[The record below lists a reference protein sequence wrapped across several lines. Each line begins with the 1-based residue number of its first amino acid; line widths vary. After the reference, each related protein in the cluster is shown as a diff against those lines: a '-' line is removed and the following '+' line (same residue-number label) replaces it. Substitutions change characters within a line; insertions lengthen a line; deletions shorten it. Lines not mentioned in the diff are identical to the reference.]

1 MKWDDL
7 LTVPY
12 KANGRDMSGMDCY
25 GLVLECCRRAGTP
38 LRDVRYNGAE
48 IAADTLSFYTH
59 AVNVC
64 PIESAQAGAVIECE
78 YGGNLHI
85 GFLVDTKTV
94 LHMTYEGMRV
104 SPLLALRNVRFYKV
118 VKNESTCV

>member
-25 GLVLECCRRAGTP
+25 GLVLECCRRNGTP
-38 LRDVRYNGAE
+38 LRDVRYEGSE
-48 IAADTLSFYTH
+48 ISADTLSFYTR
-59 AVNVC
+59 AVNVRSIGS
-64 PIESAQAGAVIECE
+64 PEAGAVVECE
-78 YGGNLHI
+78 YEGNLHI
-85 GFLVDTKTV
+85 GFLIDTKTV

-104 SPLLALRNVRFYKV
+104 SSLLALRNVRFYKV
-118 VKNESTCV
+118 VKNESACV

>member
-25 GLVLECCRRAGTP
+25 GLVLECCRRNGTP
-38 LRDVRYNGAE
+38 LRDVRYEGAE
-48 IAADTLSFYTH
+48 ISADTLSFYTRK
-59 AVNVC
+59 VNVR
-64 PIESAQAGAVIECE
+64 PIENAKAGAVIECE
-78 YGGNLHI
+78 YEGNLHI
-85 GFLVDTKTV
+85 GFLIDTKTV

-104 SPLLALRNVRFYKV
+104 SPLLAFRHVRFYEV
-118 VKNESTCV
+118 IKNESACV

>member
-12 KANGRDMSGMDCY
+12 KANGRDASGMDCY
-25 GLVLECCRRAGTP
+25 GLVLECCRRNETP
-38 LRDVRYNGAE
+38 LRDVRYEGAE
-48 IAADTLSFYTH
+48 ISADTLSFYTR

-64 PIESAQAGAVIECE
+64 PIERAEAGAVIECE
-78 YGGNLHI
+78 YEGNLHI
-85 GFLVDTKTV
+85 GFLIDTKTV

-104 SPLLALRNVRFYKV
+104 SPLLAFRHVRFYKV
-118 VKNESTCV
+118 VKNESTCI